1 MTSKDIELPPGDWP
15 VSFDAVRV
23 AQHLRFRAL
32 SPREKIQA
40 MEDMAELV
48 AQLRRQGGPRSATPA
63 ASHLT
68 AGPSPQPSPRERGEG
83 EDRG

>member
-1 MTSKDIELPPGDWP
+1 VANRGIELPPGEWP

-32 SPREKIQA
+32 PPREKIQA

-48 AQLRRQGGPRSATPA
+48 AHLRRQGGADASAP
-63 ASHLT
+63 
-68 AGPSPQPSPRERGEG
+68 GVKERGRQA
-83 EDRG
+83 DD

>member
-1 MTSKDIELPPGDWP
+1 MTNSDIELPPGDWP

-32 SPREKIQA
+32 PQREKIQA

-48 AQLRRQGGPRSATPA
+48 AHFRRQREA
-63 ASHLT
+63 ALT
-68 AGPSPQPSPRERGEG
+68 AGPSPQPSPRERGEE